1 MKGGRGYKQ
10 WSVNGAPFRGSPYY
24 SISSAGT
31 LTTAW
36 PQPPRGR
43 RMGRGRRWKEPTRA
57 APRQTAAQASP
68 RAELYTAQYS
78 HDSPR
83 LQSRP
88 TAAQDP
94 NCSAVCRAGFPARSR
109 AVCRPRRGNT
119 LRGKFPPWEIPSVG
133 PAVRRGQLRTLIQTR
148 SSFDWHGEC
157 VETGY
162 VRVGWR

>member
-24 SISSAGT
+24 SIPSACT
-31 LTTAW
+31 LTSAW

-43 RMGRGRRWKEPTRA
+43 GRGRGRRRGRRWKEPTRA

-83 LQSRP
+83 LQPQLPRTP
-88 TAAQDP
+88 IVAQ
-94 NCSAVCRAGFPARSR
+94 CAVPVGEILSVGNSLRGTSCAARST
-109 AVCRPRRGNT
+109 ANDQV
-119 LRGKFPPWEIPSVG
+119 
-133 PAVRRGQLRTLIQTR
+133 
-148 SSFDWHGEC
+148 
-157 VETGY
+157 
-162 VRVGWR
+162 